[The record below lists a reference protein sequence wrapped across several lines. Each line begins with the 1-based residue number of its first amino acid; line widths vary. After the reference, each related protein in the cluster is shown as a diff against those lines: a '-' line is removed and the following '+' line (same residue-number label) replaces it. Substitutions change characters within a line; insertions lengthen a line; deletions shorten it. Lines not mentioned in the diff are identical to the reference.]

1 MPPIAPRL
9 QKNSECH
16 SSFTFFKTKS
26 HDRYDHWRACWF
38 KENSY
43 LHPKNSEWCSRHA
56 WWKTLSCDVINTIY
70 LVYFGHQIEFGF
82 AHIMIIPTDWIMTL
96 KSLAT
101 VGAIPRAKVITWR
114 GWESWDWIRKDWNS
128 PERQQ
133 LRHLHWSSQ
142 PPALQKP
149 CHMKIMWRPYKNVMT
164 MVIDSGYLSG
174 KRAK

>member
-1 MPPIAPRL
+1 MKLCQFLGLGKTSKPKIMPPMAPRL

-16 SSFTFFKTKS
+16 SSFTFFKQKVMIDT
-26 HDRYDHWRACWF
+26 YDHWRACWF

-101 VGAIPRAKVITWR
+101 VGAIPRAKVITWK
-114 GWESWDWIRKDWNS
+114 G
-128 PERQQ
+128 
-133 LRHLHWSSQ
+133 LRLNQ
-142 PPALQKP
+142 KRLKFTGKATAPPPSLVIPATSAPKTL
-149 CHMKIMWRPYKNVMT
+149 PYENNVKT
-164 MVIDSGYLSG
+164 V
-174 KRAK
+174 

>member
-16 SSFTFFKTKS
+16 SSFTFLEQKVTIDMIIEEHAGSRKTL
-26 HDRYDHWRACWF
+26 
-38 KENSY
+38 Y

-114 GWESWDWIRKDWNS
+114 CWE
-128 PERQQ
+128 
-133 LRHLHWSSQ
+133 LRLNQ
-142 PPALQKP
+142 KRLKFTGKATAPPPSLVIPATSAPKTL
-149 CHMKIMWRPYKNVMT
+149 PYENNVKT
-164 MVIDSGYLSG
+164 V
-174 KRAK
+174 